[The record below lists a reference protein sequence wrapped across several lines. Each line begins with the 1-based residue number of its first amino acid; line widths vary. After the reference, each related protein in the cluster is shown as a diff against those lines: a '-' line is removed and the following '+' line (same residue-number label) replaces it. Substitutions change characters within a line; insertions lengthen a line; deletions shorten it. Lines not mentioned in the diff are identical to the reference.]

1 MVDLDRLEEIQQL
14 IARQKRVINL
24 ARLEIEDLEEEQQR
38 LMLRVTA
45 SQSLQIQQ
53 RGIDIDA
60 SRRQQH

>member
-53 RGIDIDA
+53 RGIDFDA